1 MDIHI
6 RIRGTD
12 LTEAIRSHVA
22 RRLRFSL
29 GRFASRLGRVT
40 VRISEVNGPRGGV
53 DKVCRISARLTHSG
67 QVVVQETV
75 DANLRVAIDH
85 ATERIGHSCGREL
98 QRLRERGTGT
108 RSMRTG

>member
-1 MDIHI
+1 MDVHI

-12 LTEAIRSHVA
+12 LTEAIRSYVE

-40 VRISEVNGPRGGV
+40 VRISDVNGPRGGV
-53 DKVCRISARLTHSG
+53 DKVCRISAKLTQSG

-75 DANLRVAIDH
+75 DANLYAAIDH
-85 ATERIGHSCGREL
+85 ATERIGQSCGREVR
-98 QRLRERGTGT
+98 RLRERGTG
-108 RSMRTG
+108 SIRT